1 MPLWPTTTPR
11 AALAGGLI
19 GLALAIGAEAT
30 SIFALGN
37 VHTVIPG
44 RVYRCAQPSPEQLA
58 DLVRRYNVHT
68 VVNLRG
74 YCDGFDW
81 YLAECRATRDL
92 DLAQEDVTFSAGRLP
107 PPTEL
112 RRLVDVLDH
121 TEYPIV
127 IHCRQGVDR
136 TGLTAAVALLL
147 YTDAGLSEARR
158 QLSFRYS
165 HVSLGRMAAMQRF
178 FDLYAEWLSGRPH
191 APELFRRWATAEY
204 CPGPE
209 RGRLELI
216 DLPKLKAGEPASVRV
231 RAVNTSVQP
240 WQLLPGTG
248 AGIHVEYKVIDG
260 QDGVKQTDHAGLFRA
275 TVAPGASVDLTLVL
289 NGLPAGR
296 YLLYADLKDGP
307 DLEFIQVGGEPLTCE
322 LVVE

>member
-1 MPLWPTTTPR
+1 MPPRGGAAHPEARMPLWPTTPRR

-19 GLALAIGAEAT
+19 GLALAVGAEAT

-127 IHCRQGVDR
+127 IH
-136 TGLTAAVALLL
+136 
-147 YTDAGLSEARR
+147 
-158 QLSFRYS
+158 
-165 HVSLGRMAAMQRF
+165 
-178 FDLYAEWLSGRPH
+178 
-191 APELFRRWATAEY
+191 
-204 CPGPE
+204 
-209 RGRLELI
+209 
-216 DLPKLKAGEPASVRV
+216 
-231 RAVNTSVQP
+231 
-240 WQLLPGTG
+240 
-248 AGIHVEYKVIDG
+248 
-260 QDGVKQTDHAGLFRA
+260 
-275 TVAPGASVDLTLVL
+275 
-289 NGLPAGR
+289 
-296 YLLYADLKDGP
+296 
-307 DLEFIQVGGEPLTCE
+307 
-322 LVVE
+322 